1 MKVNNTD
8 IVEDMT
14 IALGISISLADIQQI
29 LSIILLCFNIVWLFL
44 KLSIKI
50 YKYYKNDGKIDKN
63 EWEDI
68 LNDEKEIEEKF
79 KGGDK

>member
-1 MKVNNTD
+1 MKYHNTD
-8 IVEDMT
+8 IVEDLT

-29 LSIILLCFNIVWLFL
+29 LSIILLTFNIVWLVL

-50 YKYYKNDGKIDKN
+50 YRYYKNDGKIDKN